1 MNEETVYIYKHKSSG
16 RFACT
21 YPDALGGIH
30 FSYSSVLPHSAWFYT
45 NYKLCKDDL
54 LNSVDKNGDRYA
66 RENFLEFT
74 LCKYRVALQLIFE
87 DAN

>member
-1 MNEETVYIYKHKSSG
+1 MNEEKVYIYKHKTTG

-30 FSYSSVLPHSAWFYT
+30 FSYSSELPHSSWFYT
-45 NYKLCKDDL
+45 DDKLCKADL
-54 LNSVDKNGDRYA
+54 LDSVDENGDRYA
-66 RENFLEFT
+66 IENFLEFT
-74 LCKYRVALQLIFE
+74 LCKYRVELQLISE